1 MVNVTHQP
9 CPLCNSTD
17 AFTYDKEKNAYRCFS
32 CDKRGRYDKLD
43 KGMIEDTFVATNN
56 NNNYTPKNL
65 VDGKYVAMRG
75 ITNKTMEEFNVLT
88 YGDQQE
94 YIYPSGGKKVRTLS
108 EKKFFAK
115 DGFKGDELF
124 GMNMFTA
131 GCSKKVTITEGELDA
146 LSVSQML
153 KSTYLNPVVSLPSA
167 TPSKKLWDNC
177 HDWLNSFDQIVLS
190 VDNDEAGN
198 SIADKIAKM
207 FPNKVYRVDH
217 SKFKDANDF
226 LQNNAATE
234 FKGAWWNCKK
244 YTPENVLNTTDQ
256 FLSLYRDTPEHQ
268 YVPTGIQA
276 LDDKIMG
283 LMQGHFTVIKAPT
296 GIGKSLAP
304 ETLVLRYDGKVVR
317 ADQVQVGD
325 HLMGPDSQPRKVTN
339 VNLQQG
345 PMYRITPTK
354 GESFDCNADHILSL
368 RHTSTG
374 EIKNVVLT
382 DYLTWSKTQKHLW
395 KMWRVGVTDFGEYPQ
410 DPDFAYA
417 LGVYLGDGH
426 KHGPALSLGVKKL
439 EVANVLI
446 KTGFLEPTSITFD
459 CGCFRYGMSTKSA
472 VWKYLVDKGCLDER
486 KIPHLFKVN
495 SVNVRRA
502 VLAGL
507 LDTDG
512 SVASGCAEIT
522 QKSEK
527 LAEDICFVAR
537 SLGLAAYRKP
547 KEVNSEVY
555 HRVTISGDLSDI
567 PCVRLKFKPR
577 KQVKNVLNT
586 GFTVE
591 FIGHG
596 VYRGIMLDGDHLFL
610 LGDFTVTHNTEVMR
624 YLEYNMLQRGI
635 PIATWHLE
643 ETKLRTLLGLVSYE
657 LQDNLTRRDLIEEKQ
672 AEDLVIEAIKRLTK
686 DELLYQFYLSDGQGA
701 DDLID
706 QIRFFSQAAGCKFV
720 FFEPIQDVV
729 AGLSEESKEQMLA
742 DLSVRLSKL
751 AAELNVG
758 IVTIAHTNDNGDP
771 KYCKMI
777 GQRASVI
784 IDLHRDKE
792 ASSLEERNTTYIRV
806 EKNRPC
812 SEEGNAGMLRFNT
825 ETFTLREV

>member
-1 MVNVTHQP
+1 LVNVTHQH
-9 CPLCNSTD
+9 CPFCESTD

-32 CDKRGRYDKLD
+32 CDKQGRYDKLD
-43 KGMIEDTFVATNN
+43 KGLIEDTFVATKT
-56 NNNYTPKNL
+56 NYTPKNL

-75 ITNKTMEEFNVLT
+75 ISTKTMEEFGVLT

-94 YIYPSGGKKVRTLS
+94 YVYPSGGKKVRLLTD
-108 EKKFFAK
+108 KKFFAK

-124 GMNMFTA
+124 GMNLFTA

-167 TPSKKLWDNC
+167 NPSKKLWDNC
-177 HDWLNSFDQIVLS
+177 HDWLNSFEHIVLS

-217 SKFKDANDF
+217 SKFKDANEF

-234 FKGAWWNCKK
+234 FKSAWWNAKK

-296 GIGKSLAP
+296 GIGK
-304 ETLVLRYDGKVVR
+304 
-317 ADQVQVGD
+317 
-325 HLMGPDSQPRKVTN
+325 
-339 VNLQQG
+339 
-345 PMYRITPTK
+345 
-354 GESFDCNADHILSL
+354 
-368 RHTSTG
+368 
-374 EIKNVVLT
+374 
-382 DYLTWSKTQKHLW
+382 
-395 KMWRVGVTDFGEYPQ
+395 
-410 DPDFAYA
+410 
-417 LGVYLGDGH
+417 
-426 KHGPALSLGVKKL
+426 
-439 EVANVLI
+439 
-446 KTGFLEPTSITFD
+446 
-459 CGCFRYGMSTKSA
+459 
-472 VWKYLVDKGCLDER
+472 
-486 KIPHLFKVN
+486 
-495 SVNVRRA
+495 
-502 VLAGL
+502 
-507 LDTDG
+507 
-512 SVASGCAEIT
+512 
-522 QKSEK
+522 
-527 LAEDICFVAR
+527 
-537 SLGLAAYRKP
+537 
-547 KEVNSEVY
+547 
-555 HRVTISGDLSDI
+555 
-567 PCVRLKFKPR
+567 
-577 KQVKNVLNT
+577 
-586 GFTVE
+586 
-591 FIGHG
+591 
-596 VYRGIMLDGDHLFL
+596 
-610 LGDFTVTHNTEVMR
+610 TEVMR

-635 PIATWHLE
+635 PIAAWHLE

-672 AEDLVIEAIKRLTK
+672 AEDLVIEAIKKLTK
-686 DELLYQFYLSDGQGA
+686 DELFYQFYLGDGQGA
-701 DDLID
+701 DELID

-729 AGLSEESKEQMLA
+729 AGTSEESKEQMLA

-758 IVTIAHTNDNGDP
+758 IVTIAHTNDDGQT
-771 KYCKMI
+771 KYCRMI

-784 IDLHRDKE
+784 LDLKRDKD
-792 ASSLEERNTTYIRV
+792 ATSLEERNTTYITI

-812 SEEGNAGMLRFNT
+812 SEEGAAGKMRFNT
-825 ETFTLREV
+825 ETFTLREVN